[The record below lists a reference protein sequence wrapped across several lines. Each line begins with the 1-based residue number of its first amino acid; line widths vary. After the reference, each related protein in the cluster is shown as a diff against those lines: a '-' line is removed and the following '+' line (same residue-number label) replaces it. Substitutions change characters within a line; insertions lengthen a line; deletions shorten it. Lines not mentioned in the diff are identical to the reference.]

1 VWLSAYTDHGQTF
14 YTIGFGG
21 MTYCVDV
28 ITADAS
34 RLKNRG
40 LAYAFTSSPYIIT
53 AFAGSKASE
62 DVLNGIG
69 WRWGFG
75 IFSVVFPL
83 VAMPLFFVLKF
94 NLKKAREQGT
104 LAAIAPAGNKRTLW
118 HSIRFWV
125 LAFDCKCS
133 IDLSCTTEMLTLS

>member
-1 VWLSAYTDHGQTF
+1 
-14 YTIGFGG
+14 

-40 LAYAFTSSPYIIT
+40 LAYAFTSSPYMIT
-53 AFAGSKASE
+53 AFAGAKASE

-75 IFSVVFPL
+75 IFSIIFPI
-83 VAMPLFFVLKF
+83 VAAPLFFVLKF

-104 LAAIAPAGNKRTLW
+104 LAAVKASQHARSSWQRVKY
-118 HSIRFWV
+118 WV
-125 LAFDCKCS
+125 LEFDCWYRITGTCS
-133 IDLSCTTEMLTLS
+133 IKANIQP